1 MTAFNAETY
10 KTTTHAQWQDA
21 AKAWNDWGSVLNQW
35 LGPATEAMLDMA
47 SISRGCHVLDVAAGA
62 GEQSLV
68 AAARVGPTGR
78 VLATDISEN
87 ILEFAAENARA
98 AGHDQLDTLV
108 ADGEVLDV
116 PPSSFDAAIS
126 RVGLI
131 YFPDQQAALGRIRR
145 ALKPGGRFAAMVYS
159 TPDRNGFFSTP
170 VSIIRERAALP
181 PPLPG
186 QPGPFSLGGAGVLAN
201 VLQTAGFDDIEER
214 VIEAPLR
221 LPHATDCLRFEKES
235 FGALHQMLS
244 GLAPEDR
251 ETVWD
256 EVADALAA
264 YQTEN
269 GFVGPCEMVVVSGRN
284 GKDIQ

>member
-1 MTAFNAETY
+1 MTAFNAEAY

-21 AKAWNDWGSVLNQW
+21 AKAWNDWGRVLQQW
-35 LGPATEAMLDMA
+35 LGPATETMLDMA
-47 SISRGCHVLDVAAGA
+47 GVAHGSHVLDVAAGA
-62 GEQSLV
+62 GEQSL
-68 AAARVGPTGR
+68 AAAERVGAAGR

-87 ILEFAAENARA
+87 ILEYAAENARA
-98 AGHDQLDTLV
+98 AGHEQLDTLV
-108 ADGEVLDV
+108 CDGEVLDV
-116 PPSSFDAAIS
+116 PPASFDAAIS

-145 ALKPGGRFAAMVYS
+145 ALKAGGRFAAMVYS

-186 QPGPFSLGGAGVLAN
+186 QPGPFSLGGSGVLAN
-201 VLQTAGFDDIEER
+201 VLQTAGFEDIEEH
-214 VIEAPLR
+214 VIEAPLC
-221 LPHATDCLRFEKES
+221 LPNASDCLRFEKES

-244 GLAPEDR
+244 SLSPEKR
-251 ETVWD
+251 ESVWD
-256 EVADALAA
+256 EIADALSA
-264 YQTEN
+264 YETKD

-284 GKDIQ
+284 GKEIQ